1 MSLHHLTNVYE
12 GNATDTIAI
21 NSEYVVSVYETLYP
35 DPNTNELI
43 PVTNIFTTN
52 NITYQVKESYLDV
65 VSKFNS
71 DY

>member
-1 MSLHHLTNVYE
+1 MSLHNFTNVYD

-21 NSEYVVSVYETLYP
+21 NSEYVVSIYETLYP
-35 DPNTNELI
+35 DPNTNELV

-65 VSKFNS
+65 IARFNS